1 MKCPICGAWTRTLET
16 RTDETT
22 NEIWR
27 RKECA
32 NLHTFVTLEQVT
44 AGTAPRPR
52 DKRVVAVRSSR
63 SKGVELDAPVH
74 RRKKEADN

>member
-1 MKCPICGAWTRTLET
+1 MKCPICNAWTRTLET

-32 NLHTFVTLEQVT
+32 NLHTFISLEQVT
-44 AGTAPRPR
+44 AGTTPRPNQ
-52 DKRVVAVRSSR
+52 KRMVAVRPSR
-63 SKGVELDAPVH
+63 PESAELDAPVY
-74 RRKKEADN
+74 RRKKEAND

>member
-1 MKCPICGAWTRTLET
+1 MKCPICGVWTRTLET
-16 RTDETT
+16 RTDETI

-44 AGTAPRPR
+44 AGTTPRPR
-52 DKRVVAVRSSR
+52 NKSVVAVRSSR
-63 SKGVELDAPVH
+63 SKGAELDAPVH
-74 RRKKEADN
+74 CRKTETDN

>member
-1 MKCPICGAWTRTLET
+1 MKCPICGVWTRTLET
-16 RTDETT
+16 RTNEDL

-44 AGTAPRPR
+44 AGATPRPR
-52 DKRVVAVRSSR
+52 NKSVVAVRSSR
-63 SKGVELDAPVH
+63 SKGAELDAPVH
-74 RRKKEADN
+74 RRKTETDN